1 MGSRF
6 GGNAGLTARGA
17 LRCAI
22 VPDFDPTLLRR
33 VGGTGAGAYYE
44 LEPDIV
50 VALPQKGYVQRE
62 PDARASLEEFG
73 RIVRERG
80 RRAALIVLVDEVRS
94 QDAGS
99 RRVWADEADPDLY
112 CGLALVCGS
121 ALARAIGSFFMGL
134 SRPRVRLR
142 MFADLEAARQ
152 WAHSM
157 VEEHGGPL

>member
-1 MGSRF
+1 M
-6 GGNAGLTARGA
+6 AE
-17 LRCAI
+17 
-22 VPDFDPTLLRR
+22 FDPTVLPQ

-50 VALPQKGYVQRE
+50 VAVPREGYVQRE

-80 RRAALIVLVDEVRS
+80 RRAALIILVDSVRS
-94 QDAGS
+94 QDAAS

-121 ALARAIGSFFMGL
+121 ALARAIGSFFIGL
-134 SRPRVRLR
+134 NRPRVPLR
-142 MFADLEAARQ
+142 MVPDLETARH
-152 WAHSM
+152 WARGM